1 MMSYFWGRCMAAKN
15 TPIQIIRSCMEHLYN
30 DLSTSV
36 NLFTCIDQRLFC
48 LESIVDPDSPAM
60 WQAGKSLPLH
70 ISVLGA
76 VFFMSE
82 EQIQDEDFLAQE
94 YAGTRHSLACRK

>member
-1 MMSYFWGRCMAAKN
+1 
-15 TPIQIIRSCMEHLYN
+15 MEHLYN